1 MRSPIPLLAAVAAIA
16 VASVLAAV
24 PLPALAQSEDRA
36 WNECKRNP
44 DPDWVIFNCTAVI
57 DGGTPRSNTRK
68 ARAHVLRAGAYERK
82 KTVETARADLNRAI
96 ELARANPDI
105 RMARAEFLI
114 RQGELE
120 AATEDVEFSLQ
131 AAPNSARAWFGR
143 ASIAR
148 TKGDT
153 ASAVVA
159 LDKVLA
165 IDPRY
170 PRARTL
176 RSELTTATPATPG
189 TARTGS

>member
-1 MRSPIPLLAAVAAIA
+1 MRTPIPLLAVAA
-16 VASVLAAV
+16 VLAAV
-24 PLPALAQSEDRA
+24 PVPAMAQFEDRA

-44 DPDWVIFNCTAVI
+44 EPDWVIFNCTAVI

-82 KTVETARADLNRAI
+82 NAIETARADMNRAV
-96 ELARANPDI
+96 ELARTNPDI
-105 RMARAEFLI
+105 RMARAEFRI

-120 AATEDVEFSLQ
+120 AATEDVEASFQS
-131 AAPNSARAWFGR
+131 APNSARAWFGR

-153 ASAVVA
+153 ASAVAA

-165 IDPRY
+165 IDPRD

-176 RSELTTATPATPG
+176 RGELSTATPATPG